1 MKFKMAEKSLF
12 AVLLRSPWW
21 TSVGIALA
29 IVVLA
34 RVLLPSLYTPVGM
47 VSGLPF
53 WVIGGMATWRQSQA
67 TDPARVTEALE
78 RTGTLSWRKFSDKA
92 RRYATEHSIRVML
105 PAELAQRMIG
115 AA

>member
-29 IVVLA
+29 IVVLD
-34 RVLLPSLYTPVGM
+34 RVLLPSLYVPFGM

-53 WVIGGMATWRQSQA
+53 LVIGGIA
-67 TDPARVTEALE
+67 
-78 RTGTLSWRKFSDKA
+78 SWREFSDRA

-105 PAELAQRMIG
+105 PAELAQQMIG